1 MQAAAALDSH
11 PRVNDG
17 IFFEFNIKGRLK
29 TDFQALR
36 RPLPSFYAL
45 FFKHIFNN
53 AHHAAGDG
61 IGHLAVDLAADGVG
75 DVVTQALT

>member
-1 MQAAAALDSH
+1 MQTSLDS
-11 PRVNDG
+11 RLRGNDV
-17 IFFEFNIKGRLK
+17 IFFEFNIKSRLK
-29 TDFQALR
+29 TDCQAFR

-61 IGHLAVDLAADGVG
+61 VGHLAVDLAADGVG
-75 DVVTQALT
+75 NVVAQALP

>member
-1 MQAAAALDSH
+1 MRAGLDSRLRGH
-11 PRVNDG
+11 DG
-17 IFFEFNIKGRLK
+17 IFFEVNIKGRLK
-29 TDFQALR
+29 TDFQAFR

-45 FFKHIFNN
+45 FLKHIFNN

-75 DVVTQALT
+75 NVVAQALP

>member
-1 MQAAAALDSH
+1 MQTSLDS
-11 PRVNDG
+11 RLRGNDV

-29 TDFQALR
+29 TDCQAFR
-36 RPLPSFYAL
+36 RPLPSFYTL
-45 FFKHIFNN
+45 FLKHIFNN

-75 DVVTQALT
+75 NVVAQALS